1 MEEIAA
7 EKLVSKRARRPQVA
21 YAPGEGLSQR
31 WACALLKVA
40 RSALRASEPRE
51 ALWIYPGGSVKGGRE
66 QRGGFFGREFVV
78 DPVDR

>member
-1 MEEIAA
+1 MI
-7 EKLVSKRARRPQVA
+7 VFVNCSD
-21 YAPGEGLSQR
+21 
-31 WACALLKVA
+31 KVTV
-40 RSALRASEPRE
+40 RSAGTRDVCRTAGLRAGPMRHYRTLERGQRVSEPRE